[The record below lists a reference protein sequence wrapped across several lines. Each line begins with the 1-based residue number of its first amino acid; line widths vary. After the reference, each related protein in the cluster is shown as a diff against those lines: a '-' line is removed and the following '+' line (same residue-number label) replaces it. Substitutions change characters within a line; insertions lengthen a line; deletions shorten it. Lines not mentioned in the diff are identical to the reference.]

1 MTSGTDRRSV
11 LTGLG
16 ALGLGGC
23 SPVNR
28 SSGVR
33 ISAELDLS
41 ALEARYKGRL
51 GLWASTELGDAFWRG
66 EERFLYCSSFKLFL
80 AAEVL
85 KRVVAGRETLDRAV
99 PVTQADILFHAP
111 VTERAVGSTLSI
123 ETLCQAVVEVSDNPA
138 ANILLREIGGL
149 ESMRAFYDSLGDQV
163 TRVDR
168 WELELNRRDGD
179 KDTTTPGVT
188 VGNLVKV
195 FADQQPILP
204 SEMRQRLTDWMVAS
218 PTGPGRIKAGTPE
231 GWRVAHKTGTGGS
244 GPTIDIGRIYPPR
257 GSRAE
262 DRSGGAVTLAVYFDG
277 AEGSTLDGREA
288 AIAEATRRALAALD
302 LTGPA

>member
-1 MTSGTDRRSV
+1 MTQGTDRRSV

-16 ALGLGGC
+16 ALGLGAC

-33 ISAELDLS
+33 FGGELDLS
-41 ALEARYKGRL
+41 ALERRYKGRL
-51 GLWASTELGDAFWRG
+51 GLWASTELADVFWRG

-85 KRVVAGRETLDRAV
+85 KRVVAGREQLDRAI
-99 PVTQADILFHAP
+99 PVVQADMLSHAP
-111 VTERAVGSTLSI
+111 VTEPAIGKSLSI

-149 ESMRAFYDSLGDQV
+149 EAMRAFYDSLGDQV

-168 WELELNRRDGD
+168 WEPELNRRDGD
-179 KDTTTPGVT
+179 KDTTAPNTT
-188 VGNLVKV
+188 VGNLVKL
-195 FADQQPILP
+195 FADQQPVL
-204 SEMRQRLTDWMVAS
+204 SWEMQERLTNWMVAS

-231 GWRVAHKTGTGGS
+231 GWRVAHKTGTGGY
-244 GPTIDIGRIYPPR
+244 GPTIDIGRLYPPR

-262 DRSGGAVTLAVYFDG
+262 DRSGGVATLAVYFDG
-277 AEGSTLDGREA
+277 AEGSTPDGREA